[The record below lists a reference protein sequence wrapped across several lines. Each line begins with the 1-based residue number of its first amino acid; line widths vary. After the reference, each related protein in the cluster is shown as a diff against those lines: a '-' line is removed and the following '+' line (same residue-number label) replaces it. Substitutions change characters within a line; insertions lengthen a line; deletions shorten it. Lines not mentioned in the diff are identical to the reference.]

1 VSNIS
6 KERLPEST
14 MPSFDTLPP
23 EIILLI
29 ARFVGGGYFRAGADR
44 LLVCNAWFV
53 LLVRVSIL
61 TWTDPNPSIRYKV
74 AQSVAFE
81 DLALTIDM
89 LQRFLAAP
97 DRAHALVMASIK
109 YLSIEGRNFD
119 DEHDVEIT
127 DEMGAQGSGQGWE
140 ALAWREQRTF
150 KIYENL
156 IDFASH
162 LPQMAELKSFRLEML
177 MKPTALKW
185 LEDLWIKS
193 AVTLISSFP
202 KSLTSV
208 MIDNPGVPSRFSLES
223 NDACHICP
231 LLLAKTFCLRYA
243 TFAFAPAAFAQS
255 FSI

>member
-1 VSNIS
+1 
-6 KERLPEST
+6 
-14 MPSFDTLPP
+14 
-23 EIILLI
+23 
-29 ARFVGGGYFRAGADR
+29 
-44 LLVCNAWFV
+44 
-53 LLVRVSIL
+53 
-61 TWTDPNPSIRYKV
+61 
-74 AQSVAFE
+74 VAFE

-97 DRAHALVMASIK
+97 DRAYALVMASIK
-109 YLSIEGRNFD
+109 YLSIEDRNFD

-127 DEMGAQGSGQGWE
+127 DEMGAQGGGQGWE
-140 ALAWREQRTF
+140 ALAWREQRTV
-150 KIYENL
+150 KIYESL
-156 IDFASH
+156 VDFAAH

-177 MKPTALKW
+177 MKPTASKW

-231 LLLAKTFCLRYA
+231 LLFAKDLLPSLRHLRIRTRSICPKIFDLNNSDQRLPLETLVINLSLREMEMCSAHHARCCTESKPGHEGLYLNMLD
-243 TFAFAPAAFAQS
+243 AAKAAIALDEAKNKYFPCS
-255 FSI
+255 HLHTR